1 MKQSFTREVLEN
13 PFYTPP
19 RTSPKRSWAAE
30 GLWQPQWARHGR
42 EDVDLAM

>member
-13 PFYTPP
+13 LFHNPH
-19 RTSPKRSWAAE
+19 SAKRSWAAE
-30 GLWQPQWARHGR
+30 GLWQLQCARHGR